1 MKGIISPEAS
11 WNMTAETVQGVG
23 RSHIRFLEQ
32 ILGLPEDLLA
42 HFITTFVKE
51 DCPCLIDSFSSV

>member
-51 DCPCLIDSFSSV
+51 D